1 MGEKVNILAI
11 LLRISKL
18 IKVAK
23 SEVSWTIDNFVAL
36 RTINQQS
43 CTITEN
49 APTRARA
56 RAFSWLKA
64 STSTF
69 TFKTLYTKQM
79 LTHSE

>member
-11 LLRISKL
+11 LLRISKW

-49 APTRARA
+49 APTRA
-56 RAFSWLKA
+56 FYWLKA
-64 STSTF
+64 LSH
-69 TFKTLYTKQM
+69 LRHYTKQM

>member
-43 CTITEN
+43 CTIMEN
-49 APTRARA
+49 APTRA
-56 RAFSWLKA
+56 FFWLKV

-69 TFKTLYTKQM
+69 TFKTLYYNKQM